1 MKCTTVV
8 DDHPRHHHTHHRDHH
23 HDHNHH
29 PNHGVHHHH
38 HHQHDHH
45 LIKRVNRGHLVT
57 LNMNKGWEGA
67 ARGGGQASLIII
79 IMIVLMS
86 MMMMTLNILTS
97 MLMIILMIRMMMMLV
112 DTDQLWRWRRKSKS
126 QWSSWF
132 SWWWWLMT
140 MTTRKVQFGYL
151 RWILTT
157 LTHLAWLHCVGAN
170 TALCYTQIDSPTGQ
184 HVWHREPVRAHLFTS
199 DVVHAKQ
206 QEINLR
212 NKLQHTMLNLVNI
225 TNTLFPF
232 IVTNFEKKM
241 TSKKYFC
248 SVPIRVGIIRLLIA
262 LSCIPFQP
270 EAQPDTYL
278 AIQRR
283 IDQASPK
290 AHCRLQLKRNGR
302 LVWWSTLPRAYY
314 NLCPVPS

>member
-1 MKCTTVV
+1 
-8 DDHPRHHHTHHRDHH
+8 
-23 HDHNHH
+23 
-29 PNHGVHHHH
+29 
-38 HHQHDHH
+38 
-45 LIKRVNRGHLVT
+45 
-57 LNMNKGWEGA
+57 
-67 ARGGGQASLIII
+67 
-79 IMIVLMS
+79 
-86 MMMMTLNILTS
+86 
-97 MLMIILMIRMMMMLV
+97 MMMLV
-112 DTDQLWRWRRKSKS
+112 DTDRLWRWRRKSKS

-199 DVVHAKQ
+199 GVVHAKQ

-232 IVTNFEKKM
+232 IVVNFEKKWHQRN
-241 TSKKYFC
+241 TSAQFQYVLELSDYSLHCHAFH
-248 SVPIRVGIIRLLIA
+248 SSLRLSPTHIWQFRDASIRRRRKHIVDYSWKETVVWCGGRRCPEHITTCVLFLPKICKERSGVRTA
-262 LSCIPFQP
+262 LAVLCV
-270 EAQPDTYL
+270 
-278 AIQRR
+278 
-283 IDQASPK
+283 
-290 AHCRLQLKRNGR
+290 LKSSS
-302 LVWWSTLPRAYY
+302 L
-314 NLCPVPS
+314 